1 MKSIFK
7 HLAVGII
14 TVGLTAMATTGQTQE
29 EQTQQQQQTQQDQN
43 QQNQEQQQQQQTQQD
58 QSQQQQQ
65 QEQQR
70 DCNVASAAYLEI
82 FVPDCSARVYLQGQL
97 MAHQRGSQQSFV
109 VPVTNSCKEYDY
121 SVIVTYQNRA
131 QDFHLKVKADQIH
144 SIGIR

>member
-29 EQTQQQQQTQQDQN
+29 EQT
-43 QQNQEQQQQQQTQQD
+43 QQQQQTQQD

-97 MAHQRGSQQSFV
+97 MAHQRG
-109 VPVTNSCKEYDY
+109 
-121 SVIVTYQNRA
+121 
-131 QDFHLKVKADQIH
+131 
-144 SIGIR
+144 

>member
-14 TVGLTAMATTGQTQE
+14 TVGLTAMASNGQTQE
-29 EQTQQQQQTQQDQN
+29 EQTQQQQTQQDQS

-109 VPVTNSCKEYDY
+109 VPVTNNCKEYDY